1 MATNAFPYD
10 IDVKY
15 KSGYHIDG
23 STLVSVEEGITEINN
38 YAFYENKEINTIKCP
53 STLKRIG
60 KGAISGC
67 TNLTSISLNEGL
79 EEIDD
84 EAFL

>member
-23 STLVSVEEGITEINN
+23 STLVSVEEEITEINN
-38 YAFYENKEINTIKCP
+38 YAFYENKEIKCP